1 MHKNKALVSIV
12 LILGLVII
20 AGLGVLIYGLYK
32 KANDTSFNFF
42 NQTAKNKNNP
52 AITSQKTIT
61 ENIKFKKNIS
71 ISLTNGEWVSNMAT
85 SQNKIIIHITNKF
98 KSISDNLLI
107 IDFCYCCNFSSKHNQ
122 ICTCKSFCSYSGN
135 RILF

>member
-20 AGLGVLIYGLYK
+20 AGLGVLVYGLYK
-32 KANDTSFNFF
+32 KANDPSFNFF

-85 SQNKIIIHITNKF
+85 SQNKIIVHITNKF
-98 KSISDNLLI
+98 KKDRLLI
-107 IDFCYCCNFSSKHNQ
+107 LDATNGSIISHVKFKQHQ
-122 ICTCKSFCSYSGN
+122 
-135 RILF
+135 